1 MSGYKTYLV
10 ALAMI
15 VYAWGGVALGKTDP
29 AHAIDLTLEALAFAG
44 IRNGIP
50 PSVKK

>member
-15 VYAWGGVALGKTDP
+15 VYAWAGVALGKTDP
-29 AHAIDLTLEALAFAG
+29 AHAIDLTLEALALAG
-44 IRNGIP
+44 LRNGITT
-50 PSVKK
+50 STK